1 MCLRKKKL
9 LKGGV
14 VEINMDTTRELEG
27 REKKFLIK
35 IVLTGICVQF
45 MSLYLFFQAAERKVK
60 NECRIL
66 FRPLD
71 VCGYRFQI

>member
-27 REKKFLIK
+27 KEKKIPYQNRFNRNLRA
-35 IVLTGICVQF
+35 ICVSVF
-45 MSLYLFFQAAERKVK
+45 IFFRQQKDK
-60 NECRIL
+60 
-66 FRPLD
+66 
-71 VCGYRFQI
+71 